1 MTFSNRRISNL
12 QNLLITNKLNHE
24 SKKHYSFTSADRA
37 GVHLAIIEIDF
48 QITQRN
54 DIDKSYS
61 LVAIDY
67 TINDHITIAIRNSM
81 SQCVCNILIA
91 LEEERLEENY
101 IKSYEEY
108 DYQRAY
114 FLLWIHL
121 DLQDLIY
128 KLLQDVL
135 LYSCD

>member
-1 MTFSNRRISNL
+1 MKVRSTIPLPFS
-12 QNLLITNKLNHE
+12 
-24 SKKHYSFTSADRA
+24 DRA

-81 SQCVCNILIA
+81 PESMRLQYIDSPGR
-91 LEEERLEENY
+91 RLEEKNY

-121 DLQDLIY
+121 DLQDLI
-128 KLLQDVL
+128 
-135 LYSCD
+135 

>member
-1 MTFSNRRISNL
+1 MKVRSTIPLPF
-12 QNLLITNKLNHE
+12 
-24 SKKHYSFTSADRA
+24 SADRA

-81 SQCVCNILIA
+81 PESMRLQYIDSPGRRDWKKTTLKVTRSTIIK
-91 LEEERLEENY
+91 ERTFFYGY
-101 IKSYEEY
+101 IWTY
-108 DYQRAY
+108 R
-114 FLLWIHL
+114 I
-121 DLQDLIY
+121 
-128 KLLQDVL
+128 
-135 LYSCD
+135 

>member
-1 MTFSNRRISNL
+1 MKVRSTIPLPF
-12 QNLLITNKLNHE
+12 
-24 SKKHYSFTSADRA
+24 SADRA

-81 SQCVCNILIA
+81 RSQCVCNILIA
-91 LEEERLEENY
+91 LEEERLEEKTLKVTRSTIIKERTFFYGY
-101 IKSYEEY
+101 IWTY
-108 DYQRAY
+108 R
-114 FLLWIHL
+114 I
-121 DLQDLIY
+121 
-128 KLLQDVL
+128 
-135 LYSCD
+135 

>member
-1 MTFSNRRISNL
+1 MSMTFSNRRISNL

-24 SKKHYSFTSADRA
+24 SKKHYSFTFSADRA

-81 SQCVCNILIA
+81 PESMRLQYIDSPGRREIGRKTTLKVTRSTIIK
-91 LEEERLEENY
+91 ERT
-101 IKSYEEY
+101 
-108 DYQRAY
+108 
-114 FLLWIHL
+114 FFLWIHL
-121 DLQDLIY
+121 DLQDLI
-128 KLLQDVL
+128 
-135 LYSCD
+135 